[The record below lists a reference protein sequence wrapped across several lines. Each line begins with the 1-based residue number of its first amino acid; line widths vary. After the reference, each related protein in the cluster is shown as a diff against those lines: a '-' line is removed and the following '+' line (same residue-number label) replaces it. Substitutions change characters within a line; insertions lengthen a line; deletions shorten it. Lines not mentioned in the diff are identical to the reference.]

1 MPFLKIQV
9 SSPSISETSSSA
21 LQSEGALII
30 SQETGKSLDFVMIL
44 VESGAKLSFGGRAA
58 PAAYIEVK
66 SVGKL
71 TSDVAAKLSG
81 RLCALVE
88 SELSIPKD
96 RVYIE
101 FQESARHLWGWDG
114 KTFA

>member
-9 SSPSISETSSSA
+9 SSPSIPEKSSSA
-21 LQSEGALII
+21 FQSEGALII
-30 SQETGKSLDFVMIL
+30 SQETGKSLDFVMVL
-44 VESGAKLSFGGRAA
+44 VESGAKLSFGGRAD

-81 RLCALVE
+81 RLCALIE
-88 SELSIPKD
+88 SELFIPKD

-101 FQESARHLWGWDG
+101 FQESERHLWGWDG

>member
-9 SSPSISETSSSA
+9 SSPSVSETSSSA

-30 SQETGKSLDFVMIL
+30 SQETGKSLDFVMVL
-44 VESGAKLSFGGRAA
+44 VESGAKFSFAGKAGS
-58 PAAYIEVK
+58 AAYIEVK
-66 SVGKL
+66 SVGELSSDVTTKL
-71 TSDVAAKLSG
+71 TERVS
-81 RLCALVE
+81 ALVE
-88 SELSIPKD
+88 SELSIPKH

-101 FQESARHLWGWDG
+101 FQASERHLWGWNG

>member
-9 SSPSISETSSSA
+9 SSATISETCSSA

-30 SQETGKSLDFVMIL
+30 SQETEKSLDFVMVL
-44 VESGAKLSFGGRAA
+44 VESGAKVSFGGKAD

-66 SVGKL
+66 SVGGFS
-71 TSDVAAKLSG
+71 SDVTSKLSE
-81 RLCALVE
+81 RLSVLVE

-101 FQESARHLWGWDG
+101 FQASERHLWGWNG